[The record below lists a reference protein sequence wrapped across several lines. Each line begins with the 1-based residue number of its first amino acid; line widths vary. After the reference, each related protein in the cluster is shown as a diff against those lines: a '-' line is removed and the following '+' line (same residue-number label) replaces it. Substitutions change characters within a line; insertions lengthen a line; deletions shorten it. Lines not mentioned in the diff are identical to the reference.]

1 MLVNETCGGSSQKW
15 HSKLNNIA
23 DNLYNNSDKYA
34 NDFASSN
41 ATRRAKSYLS
51 VPTPANTI
59 VAPTM
64 WAIEAVDCHTNDSV
78 TKGFAKGVAL
88 KTANDAKTTA
98 AIGKVVDSTIKSV
111 SKSIKSNP
119 NLTNECVK
127 YMGNPIF

>member
-41 ATRRAKSYLS
+41 VTRRAKCYLG
-51 VPTPANTI
+51 VPTPSNI
-59 VAPTM
+59 YIAPTM
-64 WAIEAVDCHTNDSV
+64 WAIEAVDSHTNDSA
-78 TKGFAKGVAL
+78 TKGFAKGVVL